1 MSYKIAFLPQAR
13 KDFDEWKKTD
23 EKTTIR
29 IKNILRDISE
39 HPFSGIAKPEP
50 LKNNLSGK
58 WSRRINKTDRI
69 VYSVDGDIVTVFVF
83 SATPFPVTINKS
95 GSEKRSA
102 KAQLALQ
109 KLQNASAQDGKKWTD
124 KEINNLISEYRRKKK

>member
-39 HPFSGIAKPEP
+39 HPFSGIAKLEP

-83 SATPFPVTINKS
+83 SMK
-95 GSEKRSA
+95 GHY
-102 KAQLALQ
+102 
-109 KLQNASAQDGKKWTD
+109 
-124 KEINNLISEYRRKKK
+124 NN